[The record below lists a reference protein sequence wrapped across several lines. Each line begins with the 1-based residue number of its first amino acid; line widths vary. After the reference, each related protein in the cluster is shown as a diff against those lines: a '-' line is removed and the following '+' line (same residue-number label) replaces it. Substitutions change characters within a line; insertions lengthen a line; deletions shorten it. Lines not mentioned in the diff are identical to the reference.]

1 MKQPITYPPC
11 QNPKVP
17 EAEKTFY
24 HRVPLQ
30 MRFNDIDMLGHLNNT
45 VYIEFFDLGKSEYF
59 KSVMVDGIDLKNIPI
74 VVVNINCNFYSPT
87 YVNENLEVV
96 TAVVSM
102 SERSLKME
110 QRIINPDNGDVKC
123 VATTIMAG
131 FDVKTAKGAP
141 LDSNW
146 VAAISNYESNV

>member
-1 MKQPITYPPC
+1 MKQPVIYPPC
-11 QNPKVP
+11 QNQKVP
-17 EAEKTFY
+17 VAEKPFF

-59 KSVMVDGIDLKNIPI
+59 KSLMADGIDLQNIPI
-74 VVVNINCNFYSPT
+74 VVVNINCSFYSPT
-87 YVNENLEVV
+87 YVDEHIEVV

-110 QRIINPDNGDVKC
+110 QRIINPDTGDVKC

-131 FDVKTAKGAP
+131 FDVKTAKGTP

-146 VAAISNYESNV
+146 VSAISDYESNV